1 MKCPGLNLKAYEALR
16 KFIVR
21 SQDPAKTA
29 LAYERIGDLYFS
41 EKKVSEAREAYQQA
55 QQLNRRPAS
64 PFLGQKIT
72 QCRSLLEPK
81 GQGLNPA
88 NPSGE
93 MDPFWKKVYGARAS
107 YQTLEKKIS
116 DLRLN

>member
-1 MKCPGLNLKAYEALR
+1 
-16 KFIVR
+16 
-21 SQDPAKTA
+21 
-29 LAYERIGDLYFS
+29 
-41 EKKVSEAREAYQQA
+41 VSEAWEAYQQA

-81 GQGLNPA
+81 GQGLIPA

-93 MDPFWKKVYGARAS
+93 MDPFWEKVYGARAS